1 MNVLPRSPVFVIAF
15 YVIFL
20 FRHSP
25 VQYFDFFRARKGKR
39 GVWGRV
45 QGGTSGEVG
54 SGGWQAQLS
63 PNLET
68 C

>member
-1 MNVLPRSPVFVIAF
+1 MNALPRSPVFVIAF

-39 GVWGRV
+39 GRQEGYR
-45 QGGTSGEVG
+45 GECKG
-54 SGGWQAQLS
+54 LR
-63 PNLET
+63 EK
-68 C
+68 